1 MIRWGIVGIALLL
14 AVLHSA
20 WWWIAAVPLIVWRI
34 NQWYFYNGR
43 PWRKCHY
50 PIMRAYATAAAR
62 ETLAARRDGRE
73 FDILQAAT
81 GLVRLIQPDCSESD
95 ARSFVQLQVRR
106 CEDFEDEG
114 LIVDEFRRRKPRL
127 TVEDIKKVSEL
138 SRKLLVP
145 PDNATVVRFV
155 VAGLIEQQYGR
166 SDRGEYLV
174 EVVNGKAT

>member
-1 MIRWGIVGIALLL
+1 MIRWGIVALAFVL

-20 WWWIAAVPLIVWRI
+20 WWWIAAVALIVWRI
-34 NQWYFYNGR
+34 NQWYFWNGR

-50 PIMRAYATAAAR
+50 PTMRTYATAAAR
-62 ETLAARRDGRE
+62 ETLAARREGRE
-73 FDILQAAT
+73 FDVVEAAT
-81 GLVRLIQPDCSESD
+81 DLVRLIQPAWSESE

-127 TVEDIKKVSEL
+127 SADDIEKVSEV

-155 VAGLIEQQYGR
+155 VAGLIEKQYGR
-166 SDRGEYLV
+166 VAPSTWL
-174 EVVNGKAT
+174 KS